1 MIHALPRS
9 SVAAFF
15 GAALLL
21 LALIAPASAQ
31 NATQATS
38 EIQGSGGVGDPRTRA
53 KLHTELGSMYF
64 QDGNM
69 AVALEELKIAIA
81 IDPSYAPAYNVR
93 GLVRL
98 YLREMQPAEEDFK
111 QALRLAE
118 NDPEINNNYGW
129 FLCQTA
135 REKDSVAYFLRAIKN
150 PLYQTPDRAYLNA
163 GRCSQRAGDTEAAE
177 DFFLKALRF
186 SPDNPQALLQLASIN
201 YKRGNF
207 ELAKKQLSDVVRK
220 VEPNAELLWLALRI
234 ERRLGDRAAEAGY
247 ISQLRRK
254 FSGSP
259 EYQELLKGNF
269 E

>member
-1 MIHALPRS
+1 MILALPRF
-9 SVAAFF
+9 VAASFF
-15 GAALLL
+15 AVALLI
-21 LALIAPASAQ
+21 LAMVAPASAQ
-31 NATQATS
+31 NATQAAS
-38 EIQGSGGVGDPRTRA
+38 EVVSSGVPGDPRTRS
-53 KLHTELGSMYF
+53 KLHTELGSLYF

-81 IDPSYAPAYNVR
+81 IDPAYATAYNVR

-98 YLREMQPAEEDFK
+98 YLREMDTAEEDFK

-118 NDPEINNNYGW
+118 NDPEVNNNYGW

-135 REKDSVAYFLRAIKN
+135 REKDSVPYFLRAIKN

-163 GRCSQRAGDTEAAE
+163 GRCSLKAGDLDAAD
-177 DFFLKALRF
+177 DFFQKALRF
-186 SPDNPQALLQLASIN
+186 APDNPQVLIPLAGIN
-201 YKRGNF
+201 YRRGNL
-207 ELAKKQLSDVVRK
+207 ELAKKQLSDVIRR
-220 VEPNAELLWLALRI
+220 VEPTAELLWLALRI
-234 ERRLGDRAAEAGY
+234 ERRLGDRAAEGSY
-247 ISQLRRK
+247 GTQLRRK